1 MIILFNFFFTSQ
13 TNDTFGLYDDD
24 VEDDDNA
31 LFLKVLMRG
40 NPHTCL
46 YFMFIFFFFII
57 SYIYILWL
65 YTSISFLA
73 KGEYL
78 YPWLI
83 FQCFCHCYT
92 GIISF
97 LTAFIASIFNNVI
110 NYYVRWTYRYSTYC
124 CFGAI

>member
-13 TNDTFGLYDDD
+13 TNETFGLYDDD

-46 YFMFIFFFFII
+46 YFMFIFFFII